1 MTRYKY
7 VMLDNARWGIF
18 FDDRLLA
25 SVSSQKEASHLVRNL
40 QQKLKFDQRQAELA
54 AQKQRRSEESRPSSV
69 TLEHLSSQ

>member
-7 VMLDNARWGIF
+7 VMLDNSRWGIF

-40 QQKLKFDQRQAELA
+40 QQKLKFDQRQAEIA
-54 AQKQRRSEESRPSSV
+54 DQKQRRSEPNRSSAI

>member
-7 VMLDNARWGIF
+7 VMLENSRWGIF

-40 QQKLKFDQRQAELA
+40 QQKLKFDERQAELA
-54 AQKQRRSEESRPSSV
+54 AQKERRSSPNRSSV
-69 TLEHLSSQ
+69 IALEHLSPQ

>member
-7 VMLDNARWGIF
+7 VMLENSRWGIF

-40 QQKLKFDQRQAELA
+40 QQKLKFDERQAELA
-54 AQKQRRSEESRPSSV
+54 AQKQRRSATNHSSV
-69 TLEHLSSQ
+69 IALENLSPQ